1 MTKTAK
7 RANPFPHG
15 IPRTFTELVRVWVPK
30 AIHGRVEFENASE
43 IMNALAGHNLNK
55 DQEDYLETI
64 AILVD
69 EYDRTHHEQTKEK
82 RPPSQYY
89 SYWLKS
95 TALADVSL
103 GRSSA
108 MRLLGAL
115 SCEVSGPLR

>member
-30 AIHGRVEFENASE
+30 ATHGRVEFENASE
-43 IMNALAGHNLNK
+43 IMNALAEHNLNK

-69 EYDRTHHEQTKEK
+69 EYDRTHNEQTKESD
-82 RPPSQYY
+82 PPRSI
-89 SYWLKS
+89 
-95 TALADVSL
+95 TAT
-103 GRSSA
+103 G
-108 MRLLGAL
+108 
-115 SCEVSGPLR
+115 